1 VSRGSAERDARARTI
16 APVTAALTPVQ
27 LRTLDLLGRNGE
39 PVVFDPELVAE
50 LRADLHAGLAE
61 LTERLDAAGEQGGT
75 AERDLWV
82 TKRGLETVF
91 TCEASWAAPDEFT
104 WTPARAKGQVAHK
117 AIQLSVHW
125 RGEVVPM
132 DVVDEATARLTD
144 EERSLGIWLES
155 LGEGDRADLRSRVV
169 EHVTKFVECFPPLE
183 GRWHPVTEGTVQ
195 YPHSGRIVLRA
206 KPDLTLGMPRGNESR
221 KVIIDVKTGRLMNR
235 HRADLRYYALVET
248 LAREVP
254 PRLLA
259 TYSLDSGSA
268 DVEEVT
274 AELLR
279 STLRRTL
286 DGIERMIEVTAEDR
300 EPSRTPSVA
309 CRWCSLRESCE
320 PGKSWLAGDA
330 DDD

>member
-1 VSRGSAERDARARTI
+1 
-16 APVTAALTPVQ
+16 VTVPLTPVQ
-27 LRTLDLLGRNGE
+27 QRTLDLLGRSGD
-39 PVVFDPELVAE
+39 PVVFDAELVAE

-61 LTERLDAAGEQGGT
+61 LTERLDAAGGEDGG
-75 AERDLWV
+75 ASERDLWV

-91 TCEASWAAPDEFT
+91 TCEASWAAPDDDFT

-132 DVVDEATARLTD
+132 TMVDEATARLAD
-144 EERSLGIWLES
+144 EERSLGVWLDS
-155 LGEGDRADLRSRVV
+155 LGEGDRADLRSRAV
-169 EHVTKFVECFPPLE
+169 EHVTKFVECFPPLD

-206 KPDLTLGMPRGNESR
+206 KPDLTLGTPRGRESR
-221 KVIIDVKTGRLMNR
+221 KVIIDIKTGRLMGR

-254 PRLLA
+254 PRMLA

-268 DVEEVT
+268 DLEEVT
-274 AELLR
+274 VELLR

-286 DGIERMIEVTAEDR
+286 DGIERMIEITAEDR

-309 CRWCSLRESCE
+309 CRWCALRETCA
-320 PGKSWLAGDA
+320 PGISFLAGDV
-330 DDD
+330 DGD

>member
-1 VSRGSAERDARARTI
+1 MSRGSAERDARARTI